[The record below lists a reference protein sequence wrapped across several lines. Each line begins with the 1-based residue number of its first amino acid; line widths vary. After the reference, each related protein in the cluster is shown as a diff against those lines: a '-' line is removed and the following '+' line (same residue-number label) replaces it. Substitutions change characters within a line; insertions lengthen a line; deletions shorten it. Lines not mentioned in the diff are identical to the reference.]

1 MYESVKDKPEGK
13 KEVQK
18 ELSEAI
24 EVLLENDIDWILC
37 EVTQVNQITL
47 VDDMNPSVFPQY

>member
-1 MYESVKDKPEGK
+1 MYETVKDKPEGK

-24 EVLLENDIDWILC
+24 EVLLENNIDWILC
-37 EVTQVNQITL
+37 EVAKADFDNTYLII
-47 VDDMNPSVFPQY
+47 